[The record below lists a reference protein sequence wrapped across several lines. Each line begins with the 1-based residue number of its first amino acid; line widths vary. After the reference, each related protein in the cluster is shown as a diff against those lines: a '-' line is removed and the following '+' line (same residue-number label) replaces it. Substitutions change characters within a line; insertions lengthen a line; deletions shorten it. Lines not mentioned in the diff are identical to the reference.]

1 MTCYKGAVPLGH
13 ASFSLCVKVRDLHE
27 VMFRLPSVY
36 KLIAVLGLPHL
47 MASAMP
53 CWQKFELFSFWSS
66 KGYSQSTS
74 GGADWN

>member
-36 KLIAVLGLPHL
+36 KTHS
-47 MASAMP
+47 SARAT
-53 CWQKFELFSFWSS
+53 SFDG
-66 KGYSQSTS
+66 KCH
-74 GGADWN
+74 AMLAKVRIIFILVK